1 VCVCRSVGVFL
12 AADLSQEELHSAM
25 QKSFAL
31 VNSSLS
37 EGMSAAILEV
47 CQKERICFSDHW
59 SKMSVFT
66 TVFPLP
72 LF

>member
-1 VCVCRSVGVFL
+1 MCRSVGVFL

-31 VNSSLS
+31 VNSSVS

-47 CQKERICFSDHW
+47 CQEELI
-59 SKMSVFT
+59 
-66 TVFPLP
+66 
-72 LF
+72 